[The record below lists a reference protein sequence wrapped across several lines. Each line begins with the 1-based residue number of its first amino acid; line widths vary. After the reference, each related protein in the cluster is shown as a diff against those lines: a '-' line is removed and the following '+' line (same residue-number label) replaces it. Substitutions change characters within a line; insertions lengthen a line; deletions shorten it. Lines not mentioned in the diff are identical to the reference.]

1 MRYVKLNDL
10 VDIIS
15 GQIMTRVKVNDSTD
29 QFAEERR
36 IIVPKAIT
44 DNGLIDLDQL
54 STEKLKVAADEKR
67 LTQVGDIVIKLNSP
81 YTSATITK
89 ETANCMVPS
98 FCATIRLYNNLVIEP
113 SYLQAFL
120 NSASFRNQIENMVQ
134 GSMLTMLHVGKLR
147 DVDVPVPDKLVQD
160 SIGKEYRNT
169 QYKLSLINEI
179 EKLEKMKNDAIFYEL
194 EG

>member
-10 VDIIS
+10 VEIIS

-54 STEKLKVAADEKR
+54 ATEKLKVASDVKR

-81 YTSATITK
+81 YTSATITE

-98 FCATIRLYNNLVIEP
+98 FCATIRIINEEIIP

-120 NSASFRNQIENMVQ
+120 NSASFRIQIENMVQ

-147 DVDVPVPDKLVQD
+147 DVDVPIPDKSVQD

-179 EKLEKMKNDAIFYEL
+179 EKLEKLKNDAIFYEL

>member
-10 VDIIS
+10 VEIIS

-54 STEKLKVAADEKR
+54 TTEKLKVAADEKR
-67 LTQVGDIVIKLNSP
+67 LTQAGDIVIKLNSP

-98 FCATIRLYNNLVIEP
+98 FCATIRIINEEIIP

-147 DVDVPVPDKLVQD
+147 DVDVPIPDKLVQD

-169 QYKLSLINEI
+169 QHKLSLINEI